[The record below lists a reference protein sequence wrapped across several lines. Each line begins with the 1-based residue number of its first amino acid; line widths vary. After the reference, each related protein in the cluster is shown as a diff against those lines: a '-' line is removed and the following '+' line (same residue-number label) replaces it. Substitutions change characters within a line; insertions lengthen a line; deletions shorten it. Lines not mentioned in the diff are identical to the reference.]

1 MAKEKNLVSIAE
13 FARQAD
19 QSPQYIGQLTT
30 PAKIEVV
37 VYAGKKFIDTSI
49 YNPNDFK
56 PKPKEEKT

>member
-1 MAKEKNLVSIAE
+1 MAKEENLISIAE

-37 VYAGKKFIDTSI
+37 MFAGKKFIDVSV
-49 YNPNDFK
+49 YDPQDFK
-56 PKPKEEKT
+56 PKNK